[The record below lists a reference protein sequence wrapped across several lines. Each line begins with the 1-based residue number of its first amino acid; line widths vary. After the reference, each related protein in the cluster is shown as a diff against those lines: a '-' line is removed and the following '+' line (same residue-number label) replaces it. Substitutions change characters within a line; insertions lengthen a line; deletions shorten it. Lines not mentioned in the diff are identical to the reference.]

1 MTSRIPVWSVI
12 PCAVLCEIVLFSV
25 SENSIAD
32 ANPAPGLEA
41 LLFVTVVF
49 VLELTII
56 PLLVPV
62 TVLLDI
68 TFAFALLIDIA
79 LLDVPVEFIVLL
91 FILLLLV
98 LWNRIPSEFSVSVV
112 PLMMLQ
118 FRTVML
124 FFPVALTAFPV
135 SRLL

>member
-1 MTSRIPVWSVI
+1 M
-12 PCAVLCEIVLFSV
+12 VLFSV
-25 SENSIAD
+25 AENNIVEV
-32 ANPAPGLEA
+32 LLVA
-41 LLFVTVVF
+41 LLLITVVLVF
-49 VLELTII
+49 VIIDI

-62 TVLLDI
+62 TVLLEI
-68 TFAFALLIDIA
+68 MLNCATLVTMALLNS
-79 LLDVPVEFIVLL
+79 PVVLIVLL
-91 FILLLLV
+91 LILLLLV
-98 LWNRIPSEFSVSVV
+98 PWSNRIPSELSGRVL